1 MKPDIHGMAIEIA
14 AKKGFKPPKGE
25 DEGPEAEPL
34 SPHVLDAAS
43 DICGVLGCPP
53 EKTEQLANALA
64 GFLDAYNGGDDSESE
79 PEAEAPSGPPEE

>member
-14 AKKGFKPPKGE
+14 AKKGFKPPKGK
-25 DEGPEAEPL
+25 DDGPEAEPL
-34 SPHVLDAAS
+34 SPNVLDAAS

-64 GFLDAYNGGDDSESE
+64 EFLDAYHGDDDTESA
-79 PEAEAPSGPPEE
+79 PAAAEPSGPPEE